1 MFGHLNYLPRPP
13 PFTLVWTMSKFE
25 LYFLEAFP
33 QGSNIMNQVVA
44 KLRLSLALYQFLK
57 LTIFCSNGDNEF
69 NQSAFQNEV
78 W

>member
-13 PFTLVWTMSKFE
+13 PLHHCLDKFE
-25 LYFLEAFP
+25 LYILEAFP